1 MKISTAQFFRTN
13 AEALSKG
20 QYSVSDLQAK
30 LGSGKQITSPSQDVQ
45 KANLIS
51 RLESNIS
58 SQKIYK
64 ENIEVAMTRLTS
76 EETALT
82 SITEVFQRA
91 SELAILGANGT
102 MAAEDRAVLGAE
114 VTELKKELIRLANS
128 RDIDGNY
135 LFGGNRIES
144 PPFLVNEQ
152 GVTQYVGDYS
162 RLSIRVSDSRTMD
175 INTLGS
181 ELLTPDDFA
190 AIESLE
196 AGLISNN
203 LAEVRSSI
211 DVVKTSSDRLS
222 VSFGRLG
229 ARMATLNSQAQLQED
244 TTVRLET
251 VLSGHKDLDY
261 AKAITELSQESLA
274 LQALQASFTKISQLS
289 LFNYLR

>member
-114 VTELKKELIRLANS
+114 VTELKKELIRLGNS
-128 RDIDGNY
+128 QDIDGNY
-135 LFGGNRIES
+135 LFG
-144 PPFLVNEQ
+144 
-152 GVTQYVGDYS
+152 
-162 RLSIRVSDSRTMD
+162 
-175 INTLGS
+175 
-181 ELLTPDDFA
+181 
-190 AIESLE
+190 
-196 AGLISNN
+196 
-203 LAEVRSSI
+203 
-211 DVVKTSSDRLS
+211 
-222 VSFGRLG
+222 
-229 ARMATLNSQAQLQED
+229 
-244 TTVRLET
+244 ET
-251 VLSGHKDLDY
+251 
-261 AKAITELSQESLA
+261 A
-274 LQALQASFTKISQLS
+274 LS
-289 LFNYLR
+289 LHLF